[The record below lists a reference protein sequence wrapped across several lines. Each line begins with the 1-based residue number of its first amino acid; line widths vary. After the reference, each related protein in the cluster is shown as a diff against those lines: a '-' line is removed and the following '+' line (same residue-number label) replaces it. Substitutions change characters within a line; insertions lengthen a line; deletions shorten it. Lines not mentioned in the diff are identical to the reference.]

1 MSQIKTPDHHLQQP
15 NQPPFPTLL
24 SWLTRV
30 LKGLLIGIGAILPGL
45 SGGVLMV
52 IFGIYDPLIRF
63 LGNLRKNFFKNLT
76 FFIPVGIG
84 GLLGI
89 LLFSGAVSAAFG
101 RFEAQ
106 FVCLFVGFVA
116 GTLPSLYKEAGKKGR
131 GPLAYTV
138 MTAMAVLVFVL
149 MLIGDKTLTELT
161 PNTPVWVLSG
171 ALVGLGFVVPGLS
184 PSNFLMY
191 FGLYKKMTDAISAMQ
206 LGVIIPLL
214 LGVILCVLLFAKLVS
229 WLFDRYYAVLYHGIV
244 GLVIGSSLALFPTI
258 IVPAFGADKLSQSGL
273 TLAGALIF
281 AAALLVIGT
290 VLSYLFSLLE
300 KRYPRESDAAASKD

>member
-1 MSQIKTPDHHLQQP
+1 MSQIQTSVKKQP
-15 NQPPFPTLL
+15 ESDPPFPPIL

-30 LKGLLIGIGAILPGL
+30 MKGLLIGIGAILPGL

-63 LGNLRKNFFKNLT
+63 LGNLRKNFFKNLA

-131 GPLAYTV
+131 GPLAYGV
-138 MTAMAVLVFVL
+138 MVVMAVLVFVL
-149 MLIGDKTLTELT
+149 MLIGDKTLTEVT
-161 PNTPVWVLSG
+161 PNTPIWVLSG

-206 LGVIIPLL
+206 LGVILPLL

-258 IVPAFGADKLSQSGL
+258 IVPAFSGSKLSQSGL
-273 TLAGALIF
+273 SLTGALIF
-281 AAALLVIGT
+281 AVVLLIVGT

-300 KRYPRESDAAASKD
+300 KRYPKEREDTIIKE